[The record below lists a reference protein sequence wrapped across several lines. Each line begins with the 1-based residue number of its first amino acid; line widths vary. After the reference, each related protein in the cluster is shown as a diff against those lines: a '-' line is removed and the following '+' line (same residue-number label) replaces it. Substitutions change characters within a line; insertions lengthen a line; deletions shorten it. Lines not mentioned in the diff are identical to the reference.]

1 MEDVFKTNEGDRDSE
16 IKRLEAEYN
25 KKLTTMNKA
34 AEKLVNDELDKYSY
48 KRLKENLSREC
59 SEIRLRIDELK
70 RVESGFM
77 EYCKYGVS
85 LLSNLPMYYS
95 NATLDGKQKMIGLIF
110 PEKLVFENNT
120 YRTTQ
125 PNELL
130 TLLCS
135 AGADFAENKK
145 GQEVKNNNL
154 SFMVARRRIE
164 LLLPG

>member
-1 MEDVFKTNEGDRDSE
+1 
-16 IKRLEAEYN
+16 
-25 KKLTTMNKA
+25 
-34 AEKLVNDELDKYSY
+34 
-48 KRLKENLSREC
+48 
-59 SEIRLRIDELK
+59 
-70 RVESGFM
+70 M

-85 LLSNLPMYYS
+85 LLSNLPQYYS

-110 PEKLVFENNT
+110 PEKLIFDGGG

-145 GQEVKNNNL
+145 GQEVNNNNL
-154 SFMVARRRIE
+154 SFMVAPPGIE
-164 LLLPG
+164 PEFKV